1 MTAPAFLRGRKGAFI
16 AVGAVIVL
24 FALIVALPVGALFR
38 AQAMDRADALAQLAA
53 YRAQDALRPALSARL
68 AALQQ
73 GAKSVPGL
81 LTAQSAALAQ
91 AQLQSDMKELIDRN
105 GGSLL
110 SAQLLTP
117 TKVKDFDS
125 VAIQYDL
132 TIPVSRFSSLVYAVE
147 THTPYYFVD
156 SADFVMPPNWRPTNP
171 QTNADPSM
179 EMRWTIHAFRW
190 RGSR

>member
-1 MTAPAFLRGRKGAFI
+1 MTAPTFLRGRQGAFL
-16 AVGAVIVL
+16 ALGAIVLL
-24 FALIVALPVGALFR
+24 FALVIALPVAALFR
-38 AQAMDRADALAQLAA
+38 AQANDRAEALDQLAA
-53 YRAQDALRPALSARL
+53 YRAQDAQRPALAARL

-81 LTAQSAALAQ
+81 LTASSAALAQ
-91 AQLQSDMKELIDRN
+91 AQLQSDMKELIDRS
-105 GGSLL
+105 GGALL
-110 SAQLLTP
+110 SAQLLPP
-117 TKVKDFDS
+117 TKVKGFDS
-125 VAIQYDL
+125 VAIEYDL

-156 SADFVMPPNWRPTNP
+156 SADFVMPPNWRPNP
-171 QTNADPSM
+171 QGQQDPSM